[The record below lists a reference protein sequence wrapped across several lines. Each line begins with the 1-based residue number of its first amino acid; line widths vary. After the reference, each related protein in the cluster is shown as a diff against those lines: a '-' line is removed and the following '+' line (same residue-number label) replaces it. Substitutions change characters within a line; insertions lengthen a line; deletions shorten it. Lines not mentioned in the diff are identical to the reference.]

1 MLANRGARIKAFV
14 AAALGLAVAAA
25 GPAQARSDAIAAPG
39 GALPG
44 GAPPA
49 AVTGPIRLRPAAR
62 LSASSVRALL
72 RGRGYTNIGK
82 VSRTIASV
90 GAVTF
95 VSVYKVRA
103 RDRWGRRAELFVD
116 PSTATVLKKKI
127 DPRIPLSAIKRL
139 LGRNGYSNI
148 TKVTFRRNLYTVR
161 ARDLFGRQVKLVFDP
176 VSATILKKTIYR

>member
-1 MLANRGARIKAFV
+1 MLAKPGARIKAFV

-25 GPAQARSDAIAAPG
+25 GAGQVRSDAIAAPG
-39 GALPG
+39 GAR
-44 GAPPA
+44 PA
-49 AVTGPIRLRPAAR
+49 AVTGPIQLRLAAR

-82 VSRTIASV
+82 VRRTIASV
-90 GAVTF
+90 GPVTF

-116 PSTATVLKKKI
+116 PSTARVLKKKI
-127 DPRIPLSAIKRL
+127 DPRIPLSALERL

-148 TKVTFRRNLYTVR
+148 TRVTFRRDLYTVR
-161 ARDLFGRQVKLVFDP
+161 ARDLFGRPVKLVFDP